1 MTPFDVHRRC
11 DEVLR
16 NEVLRN
22 EVLRNE
28 VVLRTNEVAT
38 KGRKC

>member
-1 MTPFDVHRRC
+1 MGMTPFDVHRRC
-11 DEVLR
+11 D
-16 NEVLRN
+16 EVLRN